1 MRNNR
6 DKYTPYQNKNSVNNG
21 ILSGN
26 TYLANCEQDEFQQ
39 YQQTKAPKKEKRI
52 MKASRRFKIF
62 GPTKKSSDNKGTDEK
77 VPHSLETTKHIIK
90 DSDLDQKRNL
100 KDFIESIEYESDYHL
115 SSLHNKQHDRDEV
128 NLMQLK
134 SNDIDKYYTDCY
146 ERLQSIDMDIGLNY
160 SLSSLTKTVESDLSK
175 NIDKIQ
181 LHNRTRSHSTIRSN
195 KYSDLELSS
204 RHYLRKISSKEND
217 RSRSIDKDEHCK
229 LFHGKEEKVQKSN
242 SHENNIPSM
251 KPPSQRNALRY
262 YKQRSLSGKFEND
275 FYTKSYEYNESFQQK
290 LKALE
295 TYRGNDKD
303 DFDTKT
309 QISELSMFSPT
320 TAKNNQ
326 WCVFEEMLDIENFKC
341 SALLRR
347 IREPLELDSSV
358 DEEEEDED
366 INSDGSNHV
375 LPQGLV
381 EIPVDPFRIL
391 PSTSSL
397 SSNTATEILSKDN
410 DNKAELK
417 QEIYQLN
424 DAAKITSEAAPTQPN
439 NYKSLLKKWIS
450 SIKYNFVG
458 CFNPVNQSPPSQRP
472 SSAITI

>member
-52 MKASRRFKIF
+52 MTASRRFKIF
-62 GPTKKSSDNKGTDEK
+62 GPTKKSNDNKGTDEK

-100 KDFIESIEYESDYHL
+100 KDFIESIEYESDYRL
-115 SSLHNKQHDRDEV
+115 SSLHNKQYDRDEV
-128 NLMQLK
+128 NLIQLK

-160 SLSSLTKTVESDLSK
+160 SLSSLTKTAASDLSK
-175 NIDKIQ
+175 NIDKT
-181 LHNRTRSHSTIRSN
+181 HM
-195 KYSDLELSS
+195 
-204 RHYLRKISSKEND
+204 
-217 RSRSIDKDEHCK
+217 DEHCK
-229 LFHGKEEKVQKSN
+229 TFHEKEEKVQKSN

-262 YKQRSLSGKFEND
+262 YKHRSLSGKFKND
-275 FYTKSYEYNESFQQK
+275 FYTKSNEYNESFQQK

-295 TYRGNDKD
+295 SYRSNDKD

-341 SALLRR
+341 SALLGR
-347 IREPLELDSSV
+347 IREPIELDSS
-358 DEEEEDED
+358 DEEDEED
-366 INSDGSNHV
+366 EHIDSDRSNHI

-397 SSNTATEILSKDN
+397 SSNTATEILSKD
-410 DNKAELK
+410 DDKKIELK
-417 QEIYQLN
+417 QENYQLN

-439 NYKSLLKKWIS
+439 NYKESYPLLKKWIS
-450 SIKYNFVG
+450 SIKFNFLG
-458 CFNPVNQSPPSQRP
+458 CFNPVNQSHPSQRP